1 MSINKTRGFLY
12 WLAKLLGD
20 INAVQKGKVGKRII
34 RRAAGK
40 GTGGFSANFLN
51 NATSSYEKGDG
62 PLLGKWGRAFTYSV
76 IKRRCGV

>member
-20 INAVQKGKVGKRII
+20 INAVKKGTVGKRIA

-40 GTGGFSANFLN
+40 VTG
-51 NATSSYEKGDG
+51 KG
-62 PLLGKWGRAFTYSV
+62 LGKLF
-76 IKRRCGV
+76 K